1 MSMDSIIK
9 QIMAALPQQPKTFAY
24 DTQATVR
31 RIEDGI
37 AWVHI
42 PGGVD
47 ETPVRLTV
55 NAEPGDTVQVR
66 VSGGRAFLVGNASAP
81 PTDDRTARNAARA
94 ARTAQET
101 ATTATKVAVQAST
114 DATEAKSVANA
125 ASSTAGGAVVSDTMH
140 YLATAL
146 SSGVTINTPGW
157 TTTVQTITS
166 DKPYLWTYH
175 TYTKGNGSYT
185 NTQPAIIG
193 TWGRD
198 GTSVTIL
205 GSYNTLAELEADHPT
220 GSTGDAYMVAGD
232 LYVWNGSAWEDVGQI
247 QGPQGPQGP
256 QGEQGIQ
263 GPQGETGATGPTG
276 PQGPQGEQGE
286 TGATGARG
294 PQGNQGPQGA
304 SIQVAQPQY
313 YLSTSSTQLSGGNW
327 LNTMRFETGKYIWT
341 RERYTL
347 TNGQTLTSRELYNS
361 ALTSACENA
370 YNANQIAEDTN
381 QYFWHTETGTDT
393 GAHITEIPKED
404 FEADPANGG
413 GNLLARSNGI
423 AVRDGLTELATFSAD
438 GSQIGTDDYVRVD
451 TDGLAIGS
459 NNVDRVHM
467 FYDSSHGQMITKT
480 DHVLRNE
487 SQQVESTD
495 SIAHAVSQMVAD
507 TATSELSASNSSSSV
522 ECTASHTPAA
532 LGGVESYHAQG
543 DFVAEA
549 GGVSAGIQL
558 EAVCDDVSDPT
569 QNYSVVRIDG
579 DMVRVNRQAAIVKQT
594 YSAIGISSN
603 TFYHVH
609 TFNITK
615 SGYTPIAVN
624 VRINQAAIY
633 CSSIDYTNQSAA
645 TVSVAHR
652 TNNTISNLNL
662 YLEVTYARNELL

>member
-9 QIMAALPQQPKTFAY
+9 QIMAAMPQQPKTSAY

-31 RIEDGI
+31 RIEDGV

-55 NAEPGDTVQVR
+55 NARSGDTVQVR
-66 VSGGRAFLVGNASAP
+66 VSGGRAFLVGNQTAP
-81 PTDDRTARNAARA
+81 PTDDRTARSAAQTA
-94 ARTAQET
+94 KSAQET
-101 ATTATKVAVQAST
+101 ATSASKVAVQAST
-114 DATEAKSVANA
+114 DATEAKATANA
-125 ASSTAGGAVVSDTMH
+125 ASATAGGAVVSDTMH

-146 SSGVTINTPGW
+146 PSGVTINTSGW
-157 TTTVQTITS
+157 TTTVQTITT

-185 NTQPAIIG
+185 NTQPVIIG
-193 TWGRD
+193 TYGKD

-205 GSYNTLAELEADHPT
+205 GSYNTLAELEAAHPT
-220 GSTGDAYMVAGD
+220 GNTGDAYMVAGD

-247 QGPQGPQGP
+247 QGPQGPQGETGP
-256 QGEQGIQ
+256 QGPQ
-263 GPQGETGATGPTG
+263 GPQGETGATG
-276 PQGPQGEQGE
+276 
-286 TGATGARG
+286 ATGAQG
-294 PQGNQGPQGA
+294 PQGNQGPAGA
-304 SIQVAQPQY
+304 TIQAAQPQY
-313 YLSTSSTQLSGGNW
+313 YLSTSSTTQSGGNW
-327 LNTMRFETGKYIWT
+327 LNTMRYEPGKYIWT
-341 RERYTL
+341 RERFHL
-347 TNGQTLTSRELYNS
+347 TNGQILTSRELYNS

-370 YNANQIAEDTN
+370 YNANQIAQDTN

-404 FEADPANGG
+404 FEADPQHGG

-423 AVRDGLTELATFSAD
+423 AVRDGLTELATFGAS

-451 TDGLAIGS
+451 TNGMTIGANGTEKANLRYGNYPWS
-459 NNVDRVHM
+459 DTVRLSSEFALCM
-467 FYDSSHGQMITKT
+467 DSEK
-480 DHVLRNE
+480 E
-487 SQQVESTD
+487 ESTD
-495 SIAHAVSQMVAD
+495 SSEFVKTAVAARTVPDGSTTPGSKAELVCDSQHVSA
-507 TATSELSASNSSSSV
+507 TA
-522 ECTASHTPAA
+522 
-532 LGGVESYHAQG
+532 GGVESYHAQG
-543 DFVAEA
+543 DFMAEA

-569 QNYSVVRIDG
+569 QKYSVVRIDG
-579 DMVRVNRQAAIVKQT
+579 DMVRVNRQAAIVKDT
-594 YSAIGISSN
+594 FSATGISSN

-609 TFNITK
+609 TFNISK